1 MNDNVTR
8 RSPRKLILTI
18 ISIILILG
26 IAAGATLAILS
37 ERSKGVSNSFSV
49 AEYDVETKEDFEQ
62 GDMVKKDVYVKNDSS
77 SGAYI
82 RAAISVTWQNA
93 NGDVYPA
100 APVLGT
106 DYTLTRSSTGWL
118 DGKDG
123 YYYWTSP
130 VASGSKTE
138 NLIDECRTNGTAPEG
153 YVLHVE
159 IAAQAIQASPKQAVI
174 DSWGVT
180 VDADGRISK

>member
-1 MNDNVTR
+1 MNDNVKR
-8 RSPRKLILTI
+8 RSPRKLILTV

-26 IAAGATLAILS
+26 IAVGATLAFLS
-37 ERSKGVSNSFSV
+37 ENSGSVNNSFTA
-49 AEYDVETKEDFEQ
+49 AEIGITPEEDFKQ
-62 GDMVKKDVYVKNDSS
+62 GDMVKKNVYFRNDSS

-93 NGDVYPA
+93 DGDVYA
-100 APVLGT
+100 STPVLGT

-123 YYYWTSP
+123 YYYWVSP
-130 VASGSKTE
+130 VAAGGKTE
-138 NLIDECRTNGTAPEG
+138 NLIDECKTNATAPDG

-159 IAAQAIQASPKQAVI
+159 IAAQAIQASPKQAVM